1 MKLLTLT
8 LNNFQ
13 GVKSLTLD
21 FGGKNAAIYGDNA
34 TGKSTVFNAYTWLL
48 TDAPGDG
55 AKNFSPK
62 TMGPEGELHNL
73 ENSVEGVFEDKNGK
87 KITLKKV
94 FSEVW
99 TKKRGRAAAEFG
111 GHTTAYYI
119 DGAPGRQSDYE
130 LAVTSLFGDRE
141 TIKILTI
148 PTYFAEAVKWDAR
161 RKILLEVCGDVSDED
176 VLASDKELAGLPA
189 LLEGRTIDGWR
200 KIASAKM
207 RETNKQLDAM
217 PGRIDEATRAIPD
230 TEGMD
235 EGEINAAIAEFTRDR
250 EAALRHKNELEVNGM
265 AEKLRHSMA
274 ELDLQIAIAQTE
286 HARREGLQNAAALTE
301 AGKARGEVN
310 RLERE
315 IADAEKTVTRLRN
328 ELEAMERLRED
339 TISELKAARAQVW
352 DEGEAVCPTCGRE
365 LPAEEAERRR
375 SDFNLHKSERVA
387 AIQERG
393 QRTCS
398 VELIGKLKA
407 ELAGAEE
414 NAERLRGELK
424 TASRRVDTMD
434 AAIVR
439 EKPFKET
446 EEYKVLAA
454 RRKELDA
461 KLHDAKNAERD
472 ALAEFDRQIA
482 QIDADI
488 DLRRECLA
496 KLNLAETQTR
506 RVEELK
512 AEEAALGKAYM
523 ELERGVS
530 LCERFTRAKVK
541 MLEANINDRFKT
553 VRFRL
558 FREQV
563 NGGLAEDCEA
573 LIPSNEGSM
582 VTYSTANK
590 AARINAGLEIISAL
604 GEHFGAKLP
613 VFVDNAESV
622 THLAAIDTQTIR
634 LVVSAADKTLRME
647 KE

>member
-1 MKLLTLT
+1 MKLLRLT

-13 GVKSLTLD
+13 GIKALSLD
-21 FGGKNAAIYGDNA
+21 FGGKSAAIYGDNA
-34 TGKSTVFNAYTWLL
+34 TGKSTVFNAYMWLL
-48 TDAPGDG
+48 TDAAGDG

-62 TMGPEGELHNL
+62 TMGPKGELHNL

-141 TIKILTI
+141 TIKMLTI
-148 PTYFAEAVKWDAR
+148 PTYFAEKVKWDAR

-176 VLASDKELAGLPA
+176 VIASDKGLAGLPA
-189 LLEGRTIDGWR
+189 LLEGRTIDEWR

-207 RETNKQLDAM
+207 RETNNRLDAM
-217 PGRIDEATRAIPD
+217 PGRIDEAARAIPD

-235 EGEINAAIAEFTRDR
+235 EGEINAAIAELKSNKN
-250 EAALRHKNELEVNGM
+250 AALGLRNGFEAGSM
-265 AEKLRHSMA
+265 AEKLRRSMA
-274 ELDLQIAIAQTE
+274 ELDLKIAMAEAE

-310 RLERE
+310 RLEKE
-315 IADAEKTVTRLRN
+315 TAAAEGAVTRLKN
-328 ELEAMERLRED
+328 EVEAIERLREA
-339 TISELKAARAQVW
+339 TIEELNGARAQVW
-352 DEGEAVCPTCGRE
+352 NEDEAVCPTCGRE
-365 LPAEEAERRR
+365 LPAEEVTRRR
-375 SDFNLHKSERVA
+375 SDFNLHKSERLE
-387 AIQERG
+387 AIRKRG
-393 QRTCS
+393 KETCS
-398 VELIGKLKA
+398 VERIAEMKA
-407 ELAGAEE
+407 ELAGAGEK
-414 NAERLRGELK
+414 AERLRVELE
-424 TASRRVDTMD
+424 TAKRRVDTMD

-439 EKPFKET
+439 DKPFKET
-446 EEYKVLAA
+446 EEYKALSGQRAEIEA
-454 RRKELDA
+454 QLSDA
-461 KLHDAKNAERD
+461 QRTEGG

-482 QIDADI
+482 QIDAKI
-488 DLRRECLA
+488 ERLHEGIA
-496 KLNLAETQTR
+496 KLRLAETQTQ

-523 ELERGVS
+523 ELENGVS
-530 LCERFTRAKVK
+530 LCEQFTRAKVK

-573 LIPSNEGSM
+573 LIPSEEGNM
-582 VTYSTANK
+582 VPYSTANK
-590 AARINAGLEIISAL
+590 GARPNAGLEIISAL
-604 GEHFGAKLP
+604 GEHYGAKLP
-613 VFVDNAESV
+613 VFVDDAESV
-622 THLAAIDTQTIR
+622 TRLAAIDTQIIR